1 MEQARLESFRHAL
14 MSLRAEIEELNT
26 ASSEATGTVTL
37 DQSKVGRLSRMDAMQ
52 AQQMAQETFR
62 RRTIQL
68 QKIDSALRR
77 IDEGDYGYC
86 FVCGEEIALAR
97 LDFDPACTRCT
108 ECMDK

>member
-1 MEQARLESFRHAL
+1 MEQAQLESFRHAL
-14 MSLRAEIEELNT
+14 MSLRADIEELNT

-52 AQQMAQETFR
+52 AQQMAQETVR
-62 RRTIQL
+62 RRKIQL

-77 IDEGDYGYC
+77 IDDGDYGYC
-86 FVCGEEIALAR
+86 FVCGEEIDPAR

-108 ECMDK
+108 RCMDK